1 MRKLFN
7 IKRMII
13 IVITLY
19 VLSGCSQKF
28 LYPYCKTLFSP
39 NEYPNFTNEGSQLIL
54 INYDHPLPDDYH
66 VDLVT
71 LENGEQIA
79 DIIYRPLM
87 QMFND
92 MCLAGINP
100 KVASGYRTYDE
111 QMEILQQRTNEYL
124 VQGYSWDAAQNLAQ
138 EWVAL
143 PDTSEHQTGLA
154 VDINPLNEMTDSEEL
169 YRWLE
174 VNSYRYGFIK
184 RYPATK
190 QDITKINNESW
201 HYRYVGV
208 TAATKIHEQNL
219 CLEEYLSLQ

>member
-28 LYPYCKTLFSP
+28 LYPYCKILFSP
-39 NEYPNFTNEGSQLIL
+39 NEMLNYASENSQLIL
-54 INYDHPLPDDYH
+54 VNYDHPLPDNYH
-66 VDLVT
+66 VDLIT

-92 MCLAGINP
+92 MCLAGIYP

-169 YRWLE
+169 YSWLE

-184 RYPATK
+184 RYPAAK